1 MFNSFFKDVK
11 GSMAPIFAVVIVTLL
26 VGVGAAV
33 DFTNL
38 NAKKT
43 SYQSMADAA
52 VLAAAKSGKTKQAD
66 LLAVAKEFVTANN
79 ALGESLDTKLT
90 LTPQNRV
97 RVNVTG
103 DYKMVFMGMFGKKT
117 SPVAVVSEAPLAYS
131 EKVNIAMVLDITGS
145 MSGSKISSLK
155 TAASGLITYLE
166 SVDSKSVKVS
176 VVPFARYVKLD
187 KSYRNKPWLDV
198 PADTVSAPYKHCYWA
213 RDNIPGTCRVV
224 HSTCSNDG
232 VSYPCSWTKC
242 DKGPKYQVCKMKT
255 DKVTWNGC
263 VGSRD
268 FPWNE
273 KAKYSG
279 HKIPGLMNTW
289 CKSKLQPLTGNL
301 KAVKTSISKLSA
313 WDKTYL
319 PAGLVWG
326 WRTLD
331 KNAPLKQAASSSKG
345 TKDVM
350 IVMTDGKNTVSP
362 SGNGFHTGSN
372 VGNANKTAKNLC
384 TKIKS
389 SKIEVFTIAYD
400 MSDATA
406 KNLLKTCATD
416 ASMFYDASSAADLDQ
431 AFQDIGRRLM
441 KLRLTH

>member
-1 MFNSFFKDVK
+1 MIKAFLKNNK
-11 GSMAPIFAVVIVTLL
+11 GSVAPIFAVVILTLL
-26 VGVGAAV
+26 AGVGAAV
-33 DFTNL
+33 DFTNI

-52 VLAAAKSGKTKQAD
+52 VLAAAKSGETDQAK
-66 LLAVAKEFVTANN
+66 LLAVAKEFVVANN
-79 ALGESLDTKLT
+79 ALGETLNTQLN
-90 LTPQNRV
+90 LTPSGRV
-97 RVNVTG
+97 RVNITG
-103 DYKMVFMGMFGKKT
+103 NYKMVFMGMFGKKT
-117 SPVAVVSEAPLAYS
+117 TPVAVVSEAPLANS
-131 EKVNIAMVLDITGS
+131 EPVNIAMVLDITGS
-145 MSGSKISSLK
+145 MKGSKIKSLRK
-155 TAASGLITYLE
+155 SATGLITYLE
-166 SVDSKSVKVS
+166 GIDSDAVKVS

-187 KSYRNKPWLDV
+187 KSYRSKAWLDV
-198 PADTVSAPYKHCYWA
+198 PPDTTSAPYKSCYWT

-224 HSTCSNDG
+224 HSTCNNDG

-242 DKGPKYQVCKMKT
+242 DKGPKYKVCKMRV
-255 DKVTWNGC
+255 DKVTWHGC

-273 KAKYSG
+273 KSKYAG

-289 CKSKLQPLTGNL
+289 CKSKLLPLTDDL
-301 KAVKTSISKLSA
+301 SAVKTSISKLKA

-319 PAGLVWG
+319 PGGLVWG

-331 KNAPLKQAASSSKG
+331 KNAPLTQAAGSPKG

-362 SGNGFHTGSN
+362 SGSGFHTGN
-372 VGNANKTAKNLC
+372 DVNEANTTAKNLC
-384 TKIKS
+384 TKIKAD
-389 SKIEVFTIAYD
+389 KIEVFTIAYD
-400 MSDATA
+400 MSDVTA
-406 KNLLKTCATD
+406 KNLLKNCATD

-431 AFQDIGRRLM
+431 AFQEIGRRLM